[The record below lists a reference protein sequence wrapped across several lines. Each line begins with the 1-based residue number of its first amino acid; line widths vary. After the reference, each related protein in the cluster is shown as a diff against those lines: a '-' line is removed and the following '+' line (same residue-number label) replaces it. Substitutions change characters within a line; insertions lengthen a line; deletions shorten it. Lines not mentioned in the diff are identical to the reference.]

1 MKNNIKIASNT
12 WKWEHKF
19 NWGPFKPLEPKLKDA
34 PIAIS
39 VNHNRLLLEDI
50 SMLLKTG
57 ENMLLL
63 IASNHEMFK
72 KNSGNTRFLKN
83 VLESVELDAMRPQ
96 TLRRLIYFA
105 CNLVVSSNTSQRNLL
120 DGNCTIDEIK
130 KLCTKKYEGGVQFKT
145 INNHSHLFK
154 FSDII
159 EQSQTLLFYSDSSI
173 QRIQHLKKAMRNVKD
188 ISRLSG
194 VTARVIRLGSSKSAI
209 IIVFY

>member
-1 MKNNIKIASNT
+1 
-12 WKWEHKF
+12 
-19 NWGPFKPLEPKLKDA
+19 
-34 PIAIS
+34 
-39 VNHNRLLLEDI
+39 
-50 SMLLKTG
+50 MLLKTG

-130 KLCTKKYEGGVQFKT
+130 KLCTKKYGGGVQFKM

-159 EQSQTLLFYSDSSI
+159 EQSQTLLFYS
-173 QRIQHLKKAMRNVKD
+173 QHLKKAMRNVKD